1 MKVVVLNGSPIKNGI
16 TKQITDFVF
25 EGIDCELKT
34 YYAYYTD
41 IKACIA
47 CEYCFTHPNEC
58 VIKDEFQ
65 IMMKDFDEADLVVLA
80 SPLHF
85 TSFTGKLLSSISRMQ
100 YLFALKYE
108 HKQEIPFKNKKG
120 LTIITGGN
128 DYPTMFNAI
137 EPVDSIIYRHIN
149 AKKVDRLLIK
159 ATDKYSIAELKDQ
172 YKDKIDEIRG
182 FIND

>member
-16 TKQITDFVF
+16 TKQITDYVF
-25 EGIDCELKT
+25 EQIDCEIKT
-34 YYAYYTD
+34 YYAYFVD
-41 IKACIA
+41 IKPCIA
-47 CEYCFTHPNEC
+47 CMYCFKNPNEC

-65 IMMKDFDEADLVVLA
+65 EMMSDFDDADLIVLA

-85 TSFTGKLLSSISRMQ
+85 SSFTGKLLSSISRMQ

-137 EPVDSIIYRHIN
+137 NPVDSIIYRHIN
-149 AKKVDRLLIK
+149 AKEVNRLLIK
-159 ATDKYSIAELKDQ
+159 ATDKFSVEELIENYQ
-172 YKDKIDEIRG
+172 EEIEEVRK
-182 FIND
+182 FINE